1 MNKFYILL
9 VFLCLFVNSAKAV
22 DLDTKGYF
30 GVDVGY
36 AFTDLKAEQTAQ
48 KLANLS
54 GSTVSYTEDAATAYA
69 RLYYG
74 YPINDKLDIQ
84 AGYFNTSSITATYTI
99 GAASASES
107 YEASGFDASFK
118 YRPSKDNGFY
128 GKLGTH
134 YSELTGLASITIGG
148 TTYNIASAKASGI
161 GMMYGIGYD
170 FGKNENGAGWKVGYD
185 FYSSIGGLSNAD
197 FGLMYVGYN
206 F

>member
-1 MNKFYILL
+1 MNKFYALL
-9 VFLCLFVNSAKAV
+9 IFLCLFANPIKASEIE
-22 DLDTKGYF
+22 TKGYF
-30 GVDVGY
+30 GIDLGY
-36 AFTDLKAEQTAQ
+36 AFTDLKAEETAQ
-48 KLANLS
+48 TLANLS
-54 GSTVSYTEDAATAYA
+54 GSTVYYIEDAAAAYA

-84 AGYFNTSSITATYTI
+84 TGYFNTSSITAKYTI
-99 GAASASES
+99 GASSASES

-118 YRPSKDNGFY
+118 YRPSKDNGLY

-134 YSELTGLASITIGG
+134 YSEISGLASITIGG
-148 TTYNIASAKASGI
+148 TTYNIASAKATGI

-170 FGKNENGAGWKVGYD
+170 FGKNENGAGWKIGYD
-185 FYSSIGGLSNAD
+185 FYNGIGGLSGVD